1 MGVFLLKRFCKVH
14 MTSLLK
20 EFQVIELAIRSSLTV
35 VMDHTRL
42 KVGGEVQQYSST
54 EKQFNESQIR
64 LIADRY
70 I

>member
-1 MGVFLLKRFCKVH
+1 MGVFLLKRFCKVQ

-42 KVGGEVQQYSST
+42 KVGGEVQQYLST

>member
-1 MGVFLLKRFCKVH
+1 MGVFLLKRFCKVQV
-14 MTSLLK
+14 MCLLK
-20 EFQVIELAIRSSLTV
+20 ACLGIGLEIRFSHTD
-35 VMDHTRL
+35 VMDHIRL
-42 KVGGEVQQYSST
+42 KVGGEVQQYLST